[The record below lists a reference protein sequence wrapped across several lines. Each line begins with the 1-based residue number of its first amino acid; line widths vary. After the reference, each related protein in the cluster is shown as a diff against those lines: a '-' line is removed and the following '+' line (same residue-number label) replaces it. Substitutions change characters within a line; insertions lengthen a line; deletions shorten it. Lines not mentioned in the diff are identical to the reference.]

1 MMINDKTTKSIRQ
14 VFVRV
19 VGKFKAKKLKALL
32 LAFLISLTLLPAV
45 QAQASTDQMNQTM
58 VRMINQIDALF
69 PLIEQA
75 SKEQD
80 KTARV
85 QFHFNSWV
93 DANGVKHDGLKDNLL
108 EIRTAL
114 VNQINQSNLTPKRI
128 APMNGDYVVR

>member
-1 MMINDKTTKSIRQ
+1 MINDKTIKYVRQ
-14 VFVRV
+14 IFEGL
-19 VGKFKAKKLKALL
+19 VGKSKAKKLKMLL
-32 LAFLISLTLLPAV
+32 LGFLISFSFLPEV

-75 SKEQD
+75 AKEQD
-80 KTARV
+80 KAARV

-108 EIRTAL
+108 EIRAAL
-114 VNQINQSNLTPKRI
+114 VNQINQSNLTPKQI
-128 APMNGDYVVR
+128 APMNGDYVGR